1 MKGARDL
8 SHSIHVRL
16 VKRSKELGIE
26 AQAILEQYALQRLL
40 YRLSISPYSD
50 RFLLKGAQMMYVW
63 IGESVRA
70 TRDVDLL
77 GFGSLTDRSLGGIFA
92 EFCTLHVRDDGME
105 YLPDSIRILPIR
117 EQNMYG
123 GHRILL
129 DSRLGNAK
137 LQLQVD
143 VGIGD
148 AVTPEPE
155 WVELPQLLDAPVVR
169 LRGYRPETTVAE
181 KLQTIVS
188 LGLVNSRMKDYFDLY
203 VLSRNWTFDK
213 ETLCRAV
220 RDTFA
225 QRGTR
230 LPDGVP
236 TGLTHEF
243 AQAPGKAVQWKN
255 YVKKVSPSG
264 PTEDLERV
272 VDRLAAFACPVLA
285 SVAHRI
291 IDGGLWPPGG
301 PWTAGRSSRTP
312 PRRRPCG

>member
-1 MKGARDL
+1 MKGAKDL

-26 AQAILEQYALQRLL
+26 AQAMLQQYALQRLL
-40 YRLSISPYSD
+40 YRLSVSRHAD

-77 GFGSLTDRSLGGIFA
+77 GFGRFTDQSLGGIFT
-92 EFCTLHVRDDGME
+92 ELCTLHVLDDGME
-105 YLPDSIRILPIR
+105 YLPDSISLVPIR
-117 EQNMYG
+117 ELNMYG
-123 GHRILL
+123 GRRILL
-129 DSRLGNAK
+129 ESRLGNAK

-188 LGLVNSRMKDYFDLY
+188 LGLVNSRMKDYFDVY
-203 VLSRNWTFDK
+203 VLSKHWTFDK
-213 ETLCRAV
+213 
-220 RDTFA
+220 
-225 QRGTR
+225 
-230 LPDGVP
+230 
-236 TGLTHEF
+236 
-243 AQAPGKAVQWKN
+243 
-255 YVKKVSPSG
+255 
-264 PTEDLERV
+264 
-272 VDRLAAFACPVLA
+272 
-285 SVAHRI
+285 
-291 IDGGLWPPGG
+291 
-301 PWTAGRSSRTP
+301 
-312 PRRRPCG
+312 